1 MEDVEHELENQRHSC
16 VNLEKKQRQFD
27 KQLQEERLIATT
39 RAEERDQSQAR
50 ERAAE
55 SKAFSL
61 QREIEELTDR
71 TETLERQ
78 LRAKEAEISELESCQ
93 DKVKLQTVFWR
104 YFVFWNEFQWNIYRR
119 KVA

>member
-1 MEDVEHELENQRHSC
+1 MENQRHSC

-93 DKVKLQTVFWR
+93 DKVRSLTISRFLERILMEHIRMKNSLDSELQ
-104 YFVFWNEFQWNIYRR
+104 I
-119 KVA
+119 

>member
-1 MEDVEHELENQRHSC
+1 MENQRHSC

-93 DKVKLQTVFWR
+93 DKVKFFDHISFSRT
-104 YFVFWNEFQWNIYRR
+104 NSNGTYRH
-119 KVA
+119 KS

>member
-1 MEDVEHELENQRHSC
+1 MIVKTLKISQNLAELEDVEHELENQRHTC

-55 SKAFSL
+55 
-61 QREIEELTDR
+61 
-71 TETLERQ
+71 
-78 LRAKEAEISELESCQ
+78 AKVTFCSIS
-93 DKVKLQTVFWR
+93 VFKK
-104 YFVFWNEFQWNIYRR
+104 I
-119 KVA
+119 